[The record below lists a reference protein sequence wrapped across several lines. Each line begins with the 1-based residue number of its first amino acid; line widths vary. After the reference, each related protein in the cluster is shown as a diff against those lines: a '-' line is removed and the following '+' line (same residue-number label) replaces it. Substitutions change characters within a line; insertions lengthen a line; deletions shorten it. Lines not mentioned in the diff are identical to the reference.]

1 MSERS
6 KPDSLVSTLI
16 AVGRFGLMLLG
27 IIGISVEIFRDNGWL
42 KQLLGKA
49 FASPGTLLLIPLAI
63 GALYLLDKAITNAAG
78 TTSKKGDIPLYIM
91 MAIGAFFLF
100 RIITTGSF

>member
-6 KPDSLVSTLI
+6 KPDSLISTLI

-27 IIGISVEIFRDNGWL
+27 IIGISVEIFRDDGWL

-49 FASPGTLLLIPLAI
+49 FASPGALLLIPLAI
-63 GALYLLDKAITNAAG
+63 GALYLLDKFITNAAG

>member
-1 MSERS
+1 MNERS
-6 KPDSLVSTLI
+6 KPDSLITTLA

-27 IIGISVEIFRDNGWL
+27 IIGISVEIFRDDGWL
-42 KQLLGKA
+42 KQLIGKA

-63 GALYLLDKAITNAAG
+63 GALYVLDKVITNAAG
-78 TTSKKGDIPLYIM
+78 TASKKGDIPLYIM

-100 RIITTGSF
+100 RLITTGSF

>member
-1 MSERS
+1 MEDR
-6 KPDSLVSTLI
+6 KPDSLLSTLL
-16 AVGRFGLMLLG
+16 AVSRFGLMLLG

-42 KQLLGKA
+42 KQLIGKA

-78 TTSKKGDIPLYIM
+78 TASKKGDIPLYIM

-100 RIITTGSF
+100 RLVTTGSF

>member
-1 MSERS
+1 MEDR
-6 KPDSLVSTLI
+6 KPDSLLSTLL
-16 AVGRFGLMLLG
+16 AVSRFGLMLLG

-42 KQLLGKA
+42 KQLIGKA

-78 TTSKKGDIPLYIM
+78 TASKKGDIPLYIM

-100 RIITTGSF
+100 RLITTGSF

>member
-6 KPDSLVSTLI
+6 KPDSLVSTLV

>member
-16 AVGRFGLMLLG
+16 SVGRFGLMLLG
-27 IIGISVEIFRDNGWL
+27 IIGISVEIFRDDGWL

-63 GALYLLDKAITNAAG
+63 GALYLLDKVITNAAG
-78 TTSKKGDIPLYIM
+78 TASKNGDIPLYIM

-100 RIITTGSF
+100 KLITTGSF